1 VQQQQ
6 QVVAEW
12 QLCVDEGLSSGLS
25 EEAVIA
31 AEHILQ
37 QELLL
42 LELCQL
48 AYDRR
53 SLGGESLSTRV
64 HCSLYNSR
72 VCTVSSATCQCSA
85 SLLGELLLLM
95 LSAFNIEPDK
105 VPLLHITIGAG
116 YGSLAGK
123 DNGAKAEEGFERM
136 AQGVTLDDLTYS
148 QEEAVS
154 AAQAE
159 ASTRGTPLASL
170 TQCI

>member
-25 EEAVIA
+25 EEDVIA

-53 SLGGESLSTRV
+53 SLGGESFSTSTLQPLQESV
-64 HCSLYNSR
+64 F
-72 VCTVSSATCQCSA
+72 TVSSLT
-85 SLLGELLLLM
+85 LLVIM
-95 LSAFNIEPDK
+95 SI
-105 VPLLHITIGAG
+105 
-116 YGSLAGK
+116 
-123 DNGAKAEEGFERM
+123 
-136 AQGVTLDDLTYS
+136 
-148 QEEAVS
+148 VS
-154 AAQAE
+154 ALCSNYWCRQ
-159 ASTRGTPLASL
+159 
-170 TQCI
+170 

>member
-25 EEAVIA
+25 EEDVIA

-53 SLGGESLSTRV
+53 SLGGESLSTK
-64 HCSLYNSR
+64 Y
-72 VCTVSSATCQCSA
+72 TA
-85 SLLGELLLLM
+85 
-95 LSAFNIEPDK
+95 
-105 VPLLHITIGAG
+105 
-116 YGSLAGK
+116 
-123 DNGAKAEEGFERM
+123 
-136 AQGVTLDDLTYS
+136 
-148 QEEAVS
+148 
-154 AAQAE
+154 
-159 ASTRGTPLASL
+159 ASTGVGFHRE
-170 TQCI
+170 